1 MQEDIERR
9 TIAISVTATKLT
21 AQTMAKAF
29 QAVLQ
34 KIQTEHIKRV
44 EHPQGRQSVKRL
56 THHYDAK
63 TMPLNGS
70 TRLFDQIVK
79 EKHLNVDYAFI
90 KTAPKKY
97 VLFFKAAQVDAIT
110 TAFSEYTKRVMRRGR
125 RSSVRAQMRQATDI
139 IRKIPL
145 ERERGRERARSD
157 R

>member
-21 AQTMAKAF
+21 AQTVAKAF

-34 KIQTEHIKRV
+34 KIQREQAKIT

-63 TMPLNGS
+63 TMPLDGS
-70 TRLFDQIVK
+70 TRLFDRIVK

-90 KTAPKKY
+90 KTPLKSMY
-97 VLFFKAAQVDAIT
+97 FFSRLHKLT
-110 TAFSEYTKRVMRRGR
+110 R
-125 RSSVRAQMRQATDI
+125 
-139 IRKIPL
+139 
-145 ERERGRERARSD
+145 
-157 R
+157 